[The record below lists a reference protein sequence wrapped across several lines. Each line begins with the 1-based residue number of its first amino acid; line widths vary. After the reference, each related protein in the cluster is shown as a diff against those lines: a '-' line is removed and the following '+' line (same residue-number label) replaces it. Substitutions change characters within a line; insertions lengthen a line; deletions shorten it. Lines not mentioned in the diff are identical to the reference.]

1 MSQANQPIRVLL
13 VDDSLP
19 YRELVGILLTRDPGF
34 VVVAETS
41 DGIEAIDM
49 VEKHH
54 PDVVLLD
61 IAMPRMDG
69 LQALP
74 AIKAAHPLTK
84 VVVLSAFSESEML
97 EKASGRGA
105 DAYLEKGK
113 LLKEIRETIE
123 RVHGYSKAAT

>member
-13 VDDSLP
+13 VDDSLAF
-19 YRELVGILLTRDPGF
+19 RELMGALLTRDPGF
-34 VVVAETS
+34 VVVAEAS
-41 DGIEAIDM
+41 DGVEAIEM
-49 VEKHH
+49 VGKHH

-84 VVVLSAFSESEML
+84 VVVLSAFSEVEML
-97 EKASGRGA
+97 EKASGQGA
-105 DAYLEKGK
+105 DAYIEKGEV
-113 LLKEIRETIE
+113 LQQIRETIT
-123 RVHGYSKAAT
+123 RVHAA

>member
-19 YRELVGILLTRDPGF
+19 FRELMGILLVRDPGF
-34 VVVAETS
+34 LVVAEAS
-41 DGIEAIDM
+41 DGIEAIEM

-113 LLKEIRETIE
+113 VLKEIRETIA
-123 RVHGYSKAAT
+123 RVHAA